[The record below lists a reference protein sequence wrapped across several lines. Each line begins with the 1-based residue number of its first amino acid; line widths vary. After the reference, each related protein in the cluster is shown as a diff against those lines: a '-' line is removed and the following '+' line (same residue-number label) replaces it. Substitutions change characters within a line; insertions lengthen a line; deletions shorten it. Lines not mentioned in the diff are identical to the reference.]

1 MISQNQRET
10 EKEEH
15 IMKKH
20 PVSKRCLALILAIA
34 VFVISAFVLR
44 ASLTGGFS
52 VCVQNVNFVTD
63 EGVNLSAT
71 LWVPKNAT
79 AETPAAGIVIAPGG
93 NTPHVFYASYSIELA
108 RRGYVVLAYD
118 YYGTVGSGMT
128 TQGNSGAL
136 AAMKYLSGLSFVD
149 SSRLGSTGH
158 SNGGGQASAA
168 ILSEY
173 AASAEKRSVVFVGCG
188 VPATDPTIYDG
199 VNVMAIWGELDE
211 CGQGTFWDVYHE
223 DSLNYGGMATL
234 VGEETNHM
242 EVGHYYGSPDDGSLR
257 VLYTP
262 NTFHS
267 MSNLVPSSVTNIIRF
282 FDDTLGGNTSTL
294 ADNSFVYV
302 WQEFAVLFMAISL
315 CVMIFPVGA
324 MLLDTKLFS
333 GLKREVPAATA
344 KSDLK
349 FWVFLLLPGILS
361 ALIVKSTVIQGQ
373 TIMGK
378 LPWLFNVQSTNGF
391 IWWFFLS
398 ALIGVVF
405 YVIRSFV
412 DKTIDRQA
420 DKLRA
425 RTSVANIA
433 LAVVFSL
440 AVIAVP
446 YGFAVAAERL
456 TGWYGRIFQTYLA
469 PLSAGRVGQY
479 AVYYVLFMILFS
491 VYAFLQADGVR
502 LKGVSDRTNYWITLL
517 VNALPAVLFL
527 GTLYGKLIL
536 THVTPINGREMSRAQ
551 GAMMGM
557 LLLYFV
563 VAKVVNSFYKKT
575 GNIYVVSAVNAAF
588 ITWLSV
594 NTPQLMI

>member
-1 MISQNQRET
+1 
-10 EKEEH
+10 
-15 IMKKH
+15 MKKN
-20 PVSKRCLALILAIA
+20 PISKRCLALILAIA
-34 VFVISAFVLR
+34 VFAVSAFILC
-44 ASLTGGFS
+44 ASLTSGFS
-52 VCVQNVNFVTD
+52 VSVRNVNFVTD

-71 LWVPKNAT
+71 LWVPDNAT
-79 AETPAAGIVIAPGG
+79 DETPAAGIVIAPGG

-128 TQGNSGAL
+128 TEGNSGAL

-149 SSRLGSTGH
+149 RSRLGSTGH
-158 SNGGGQASAA
+158 SNGGAQASAA

-173 AASAEKRSVVFVGCG
+173 AAPAAKRSVVFVGCG
-188 VPATDPTIYDG
+188 VPATDPTVYDG

-211 CGQGTFWDVYHE
+211 CGQGTFWDVYHQ
-223 DSLNYGGMATL
+223 DKLNYGGMATL
-234 VGEETNHM
+234 VGAEPNGV
-242 EVGHYYGSPDDGSLR
+242 EVGKYYGSAADGSLR

-267 MSNLVPSSVTNIIRF
+267 LSNLVPSSVTNIIRF
-282 FDDTLGGNTSTL
+282 FDDTLDGNTSAL
-294 ADNSFVYV
+294 ADNSFIYV
-302 WQEFAVLFMAISL
+302 WQEIAVLLMAISL
-315 CVMIFPVGA
+315 CVMIFPVGG
-324 MLLDTKLFS
+324 MLLDTGLFS
-333 GLKREVPAATA
+333 ALKRQVPAATA
-344 KSDLK
+344 KSNLK

-378 LPWLFNVQSTNGF
+378 LPKLFNVQSTNGF
-391 IWWFFLS
+391 VWWFFLS
-398 ALIGVVF
+398 ALIGILF
-405 YVIRSFV
+405 YTIRSFV

-425 RTSVANIA
+425 KTTLANLV
-433 LAVVFSL
+433 LAIVFSL
-440 AVIAVP
+440 AVVGVP
-446 YGFAVAAERL
+446 YCFAVFAERL

-469 PLSAGRVGQY
+469 PLTPGRVGQY

-502 LKGVSDRTNYWITLL
+502 LKGASELTNYLVTLL
-517 VNALPAVLFL
+517 VNALPAILFL
-527 GTLYGKLIL
+527 GILYGKLVI

-563 VAKVVNSFYKKT
+563 VAKVVTSFYKKT
-575 GNIYVVSAVNAAF
+575 GNIYVVAAVNAAF

-594 NTPQLMI
+594 NTPQLMV